1 MLACCACAERSPGA
15 QAGVLSTMSILGD
28 FMSILVSF
36 LRRLW
41 SAGESSPPLRVLHR
55 SPHFLVVEKPPDLVL
70 NSDDP
75 GRDSLH
81 LRMAEQ
87 FKKLADFGKYKV
99 RMGPAGMV
107 SVYQFQFRQF

>member
-1 MLACCACAERSPGA
+1 
-15 QAGVLSTMSILGD
+15 
-28 FMSILVSF
+28 MSILVSF

-87 FKKLADFGKYKV
+87 FKQLADFGKYKV
-99 RMGPAGMV
+99 RMGPPAW
-107 SVYQFQFRQF
+107 SQFTSSSFTSFSRLVHAAVLKFSYMRASSTALWCHNA